1 MFRQADT
8 EETGHVDTSLIG
20 DLASSVLGPQIKDS
34 ERSLIRYHV
43 DVKIGTYQDIY
54 VLYAIF
60 NYLCI

>member
-43 DVKIGTYQDIY
+43 DVKIGTYKDSN
-54 VLYAIF
+54 AIF